1 MDNLNS
7 VRLNNSALVVY
18 SLGSLVSLV
27 FWLPHLDGFN
37 IIKFSIVILLGFFA
51 LLVLLFHWK
60 EFVRLIS
67 SQRSIVLISGL
78 FISWYVLASFLAE
91 NSWKALFGETS
102 RYVGLI
108 SYLSCIL
115 VFLLLSISRIQE
127 LQVVWLFKALS
138 YVGVVEITYVIM
150 QLAEIDPIN
159 WNTPYGRFIGTLG
172 NSNFAGSFLSLCSVA
187 TLWLVINRY
196 SKLSTRLLW
205 LLVIASQQVAI
216 LIGGVRQG
224 TLTALLGFGVIV
236 LYQINIRYKGSR
248 RVFYSSISLM
258 SLGVFLL
265 IAGMLQKGPLTTL
278 IYKSSVSIRGDYW
291 RAALRMIQD
300 SPIVGFGPGSYGDYF
315 AEYRDMIQV
324 ERSGINI
331 LADSAH
337 NIFLDLSVSG
347 GIPLALIYFVLILV
361 IAKKLIELSKTTDAS
376 NRSAI
381 TGLSALWVV
390 CAAQAMISVE
400 NLTFLI
406 WNFIILGTL
415 IGLDKREEK
424 IEKTR
429 YKSPGMAASLVIA
442 GILSILLIQ
451 PLWRADITLKK
462 LILIPISE
470 QSEVRIE
477 RLNLAENLV
486 KTIPENSHYYQAA
499 ASALKN
505 AGQIEAVNFAQ
516 KALELN
522 SRDLR
527 SLRILLQIYASTND
541 RVNFEKY
548 RAIFDK
554 LDPLITKVDP

>member
-1 MDNLNS
+1 VDNLNS

>member
-1 MDNLNS
+1 VDNLNS

-18 SLGSLVSLV
+18 SLGSFVSLV

-51 LLVLLFHWK
+51 LLVSLFHWK

-67 SQRSIVLISGL
+67 SQRSIVLLSGL
-78 FISWYVLASFLAE
+78 FISWYVLASFLAQ

-127 LQVVWLFKALS
+127 LHVVWLFKALS
-138 YVGVVEITYVIM
+138 FVGVIEITYVIM
-150 QLAEIDPIN
+150 QLADIDPIN

-187 TLWLVINRY
+187 TLWLVINRF
-196 SKLSTRLLW
+196 SKLSTRVLW

-224 TLTALLGFGVIV
+224 TLTALLGFGVIA

-248 RVFYSSISLM
+248 RVLYSSISLM

-265 IAGMLQKGPLTTL
+265 IAGMLQKGPLTSL

-324 ERSGINI
+324 ERSGINV

-337 NIFLDLSVSG
+337 NVFLDLSVSG
-347 GIPLALIYFVLILV
+347 GIPLALIYFALIFL
-361 IAKKLIELSKTTDAS
+361 IAKKLINFSKTTDAS

-381 TGLSALWVV
+381 AALSALWVV

-429 YKSPGMAASLVIA
+429 FKSPGMAVSLVIA
-442 GILSILLIQ
+442 GVLSIFLIQ
-451 PLWRADITLKK
+451 PLWSADTTLKK
-462 LILIPISE
+462 LLSIPISK

-477 RLNLAENLV
+477 RLNMAEKLV
-486 KTIPENSHYYQAA
+486 ITNPENSYYYQTAA
-499 ASALKN
+499 TALKN

-522 SRDLR
+522 PRDVR
-527 SLRILLQIYASTND
+527 SLRILLQIYSSTND

>member
-1 MDNLNS
+1 VDNLNS

-115 VFLLLSISRIQE
+115 VFLLLSISRTQE

-442 GILSILLIQ
+442 GILSIILIQ
-451 PLWRADITLKK
+451 PLWRADTTLKK

-477 RLNLAENLV
+477 RLNMAENLV

>member
-115 VFLLLSISRIQE
+115 VFLLLSISRTQE

-442 GILSILLIQ
+442 GILSIILIQ
-451 PLWRADITLKK
+451 PLWRADTTLKK

-477 RLNLAENLV
+477 RLNMAENLV

>member
-1 MDNLNS
+1 MDNLNL
-7 VRLNNSALVVY
+7 VRLSNSALVVY
-18 SLGSLVSLV
+18 SLGSLVSVV

-37 IIKFSIVILLGFFA
+37 IIKFSLVILLGCFA
-51 LLVLLFHWK
+51 LLVLLYHWK
-60 EFVRLIS
+60 EFVRLIR
-67 SQRSIVLISGL
+67 SQRTIVSICGL
-78 FISWYVLASFLAE
+78 FISWYVLASLLAE
-91 NSWKALFGETS
+91 NSWKAFFGETS

-115 VFLLLSISRIQE
+115 VFLLLSISRIQGS
-127 LQVVWLFKALS
+127 QVVWLFKALS
-138 YVGVVEITYVIM
+138 FVGFIEITYVII

-196 SKLSTRLLW
+196 SKFSTRVLW

-224 TLTALLGFGVIV
+224 TLTALLGFGVIA
-236 LYQINIRYKGSR
+236 LYQINIRYKGNR
-248 RVFYSSISLM
+248 KIFYSSISLM

-265 IAGMLQKGPLTTL
+265 IAGMFQKGPLTSL

-291 RAALRMIQD
+291 RAAFRMIQD
-300 SPIVGFGPGSYGDYF
+300 SPIFGFGPGAYGDYF

-324 ERSGINI
+324 ERSGINV

-337 NIFLDLSVSG
+337 NVFLDLSVSG
-347 GIPLALIYFVLILV
+347 GIPLALIYFLLILV
-361 IAKKLIELSKTTDAS
+361 IAKRLIKLSKTTDAS
-376 NRSAI
+376 NQSAI
-381 TGLSALWVV
+381 IGLIAIWVV

-406 WNFIILGTL
+406 WNFIVLGTL
-415 IGLDKREEK
+415 ISLDKSDEK

-429 YKSPGMAASLVIA
+429 YKSPGMATSLVIA
-442 GILSILLIQ
+442 GISSILLIH
-451 PLWRADITLKK
+451 PLWRADTTLKE
-462 LILIPISE
+462 LLSIPISE
-470 QSEVRIE
+470 QSEVRIT
-477 RLNLAENLV
+477 RLTLAEKLI
-486 KTIPENSHYYQAA
+486 KTNPENSYYYQAA
-499 ASALKN
+499 ASALKS

-522 SRDLR
+522 PRDLK

-541 RVNFEKY
+541 RVNFDKY

-554 LDPLITKVDP
+554 LDPLITKVGQ